1 MRVTELLTNENIAF
15 AVVDTAQ
22 IRFDPMFRELCQK
35 NTCGFYGACWTCPP
49 DAGTI
54 EELMERAKRH
64 THTLVF
70 QTVHP
75 LEDSFDIEGMSE
87 AAHRHN
93 QLVTQVQKVGRKF
106 APKSMVLGAGSCG
119 ICPTCT
125 KPTGEPCRY
134 PDLAVTSMETCG
146 VDVSTLAR
154 KCGLKYINGKD
165 TVTYFGI
172 LLYDEA

>member
-1 MRVTELLTNENIAF
+1 MRVTELLTNENITF

-54 EELMERAKRH
+54 EELMEQAKQH

-75 LEDSFDIEGMSE
+75 LEDSFDIEGMHE
-87 AAHRHN
+87 ASVKHN
-93 QLVTQVQKVGRKF
+93 RLVQAVNSAARAEYPGCL
-106 APKSMVLGAGSCG
+106 VLGAGTCG
-119 ICPTCT
+119 VCARCT
-125 KPTGEPCRY
+125 KPDGEPCRF
-134 PDLAVTSMETCG
+134 PEKAVVSLEACGIDVAQLAK
-146 VDVSTLAR
+146 AA
-154 KCGLKYINGKD
+154 GLKYINGVN
-165 TVTYFGI
+165 TVTYFGAV
-172 LLYDEA
+172 LFD

>member
-1 MRVTELLTNENIAF
+1 MRVTELLTNENITF

-54 EELMERAKRH
+54 EELMEQAKRH

-75 LEDSFDIEGMSE
+75 LEDSFDIEGMHE
-87 AAHRHN
+87 ASVKHN
-93 QLVTQVQKVGRKF
+93 RLVQAVNSAARAEYPGCL
-106 APKSMVLGAGSCG
+106 VLGAGTCG
-119 ICPTCT
+119 VCARCT
-125 KPTGEPCRY
+125 KPDGDPCRF
-134 PDLAVTSMETCG
+134 PEKAVVSLEACGIDVAQLAK
-146 VDVSTLAR
+146 AA
-154 KCGLKYINGKD
+154 GLKYINGVN
-165 TVTYFGI
+165 TVTYFGAV
-172 LLYDEA
+172 LYD